1 MNELTNN
8 TDFIDDINSLLNY
21 ISQCLFNK
29 SFTECNEQQQKR
41 VINESE
47 NCI

>member
-8 TDFIDDINSLLNY
+8 TDFIDNINSLLNY

-29 SFTECNEQQQKR
+29 SFSECSEKQQKI